1 MDLLRRSVAT
11 LVALAAMPMLADCA
25 FAQSASAPDLTA
37 AYLTNFVKFT
47 VWPAE
52 ALPAEAPLVLCVEG
66 SAPVA
71 DALEEMTRS
80 QKIAGHPL
88 MVRRVKADDP
98 LQACHVLYAASL
110 ARDRADR
117 LLRTTATLPILTVS
131 DSADFT
137 RRGGIVHFF
146 VEKER
151 LRFAVNPDAAN
162 RAGLRISAKLLSLST
177 IVRGDRP

>member
-1 MDLLRRSVAT
+1 MDLLRRSVAA
-11 LVALAAMPMLADCA
+11 LVALVAMPMLADSA
-25 FAQSASAPDLTA
+25 SAQSASAPDLTA

-52 ALPAEAPLVLCVEG
+52 ALPADAPLVLCVEG
-66 SAPVA
+66 SATVA
-71 DALEEMTRS
+71 DALEGMTRS
-80 QKIAGHPL
+80 QKVAGHPL
-88 MVRRVKADDP
+88 TVRRVKADDP
-98 LQACHVLYAASL
+98 LQPCHVLYASEL
-110 ARDRADR
+110 ARERADR

-131 DSADFT
+131 DSTDFT
-137 RRGGIVHFF
+137 RRGGIVSFF

-151 LRFAVNPDAAN
+151 LRFAVNPDAAE